1 MEPARPRRSLLRED
15 PVRSRIR
22 RGARLAAALSAVV
35 ALTAGG
41 VTRVCSSEP
50 RAAASLTGQL
60 LVATPEMQDPRF
72 ARTVLYMV
80 HHDASGAEGLVL
92 NRPLGEVPL
101 AALLQQMRMES
112 AGATGTVRLHAGG
125 PVEPLRMLVLHTAEY
140 AADGTRVIKGG
151 IAFTQEPVILG
162 AIAQG
167 KGPRRAF
174 LALGYAGWAPGQ
186 LEAEMKAGAWV
197 RAPADEAIVF
207 DTDYERKWDQATV
220 RRRID
225 L

>member
-1 MEPARPRRSLLRED
+1 MGAPARAGRNLGCDEPSTA
-15 PVRSRIR
+15 RSRLR
-22 RGARLAAALSAVV
+22 AALAAALTVVV
-35 ALTAGG
+35 ALTA
-41 VTRVCSSEP
+41 VVSSSQP

-72 ARTVLYMV
+72 ARTVLYML

-92 NRPLGEVPL
+92 NRPLGDLPF
-101 AALLQQMRMES
+101 ATLLQQMKMDS
-112 AGATGTVRLHAGG
+112 AGATGSVRLHAGG
-125 PVEPLRMLVLHTAEY
+125 PVEPVRIFVLHTAEY
-140 AADGTRVIKGG
+140 AAEGTRVIKDG
-151 IAFTQEPVILG
+151 IALTQQPVILS

-167 KGPRRAF
+167 KGPRRTF
-174 LALGYAGWAPGQ
+174 FALGDAGWAPGQ

-197 RAPADEAIVF
+197 RAAADQAIVF
-207 DTDYERKWDQATV
+207 DTEDERKWERAME